1 MIAEIAR
8 DLRLLHRLSR
18 AAGEPGDHDRP
29 RARPISGAA
38 HGEFQHRC
46 KQPGLTDGELGG
58 MDADGQPARAGIEV
72 VAGEGALTAR
82 VELAIGIERERMR
95 RDHRAP
101 AQRGEH
107 LRGPVLPA
115 QSHERPQVTSRL
127 HCAQSGRAVNVN
139 ARERRRRGRI
149 QHDRHASGPDRV
161 QDELDIVPLAPA
173 ACCRAAEIAPED
185 GRQCPIVREVEIADG
200 GDGDVEV
207 DGIDTSPEHAFGDAA
222 LAGCR
227 RAASRT
233 GCAARAPSSIFADTG
248 RDAGSRC

>member
-8 DLRLLHRLSR
+8 DLRLLHRLSG

-29 RARPISGAA
+29 LARPISGAA

-46 KQPGLTDGELGG
+46 KQPGLADGELGG

-139 ARERRRRGRI
+139 ARERRRQGRI
-149 QHDRHASGPDRV
+149 STTGMPQARIAFRMNSTLCRLRLRHA
-161 QDELDIVPLAPA
+161 
-173 ACCRAAEIAPED
+173 
-185 GRQCPIVREVEIADG
+185 
-200 GDGDVEV
+200 
-207 DGIDTSPEHAFGDAA
+207 AA
-222 LAGCR
+222 LLR
-227 RAASRT
+227 SRPKMVDSV
-233 GCAARAPSSIFADTG
+233 RLFE
-248 RDAGSRC
+248 R